1 MTYYFFYIKILL
13 NAIETH
19 IVNGWKNKI
28 TGVDSSLVSTRRR
41 ISQGAAFFLLLE
53 YYAQKGM
60 EQRD

>member
-1 MTYYFFYIKILL
+1 MTYYFFYIKTL
-13 NAIETH
+13 NAIEMH

-28 TGVDSSLVSTRRR
+28 TGVDSSLVSMRRR

>member
-1 MTYYFFYIKILL
+1 M
-13 NAIETH
+13 H

-28 TGVDSSLVSTRRR
+28 ITGVDSSLVSMRRR